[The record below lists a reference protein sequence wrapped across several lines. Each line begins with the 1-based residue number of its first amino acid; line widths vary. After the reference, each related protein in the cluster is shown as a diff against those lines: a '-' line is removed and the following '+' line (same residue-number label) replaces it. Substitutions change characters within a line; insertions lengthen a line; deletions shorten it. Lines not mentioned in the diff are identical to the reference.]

1 MEISLRKATAIQNN
15 INDALKTLDFNY
27 YARITEYEDS
37 AKVISELQEKFSQN
51 ITRRER
57 LLEALYAIR
66 KSVGSANLKENID
79 MKLAD
84 AAHLEKQI
92 QFYTGLSTAKLKM
105 SDQVIE
111 GKLSKLKTADS
122 NARLYRDDV
131 IETSVFTQ
139 QDLTNFK
146 SIVNFA
152 RKKRQKIQDDIL
164 ELNVRTTI
172 SITSEVEK
180 TLKDEGIL

>member
-15 INDALKTLDFNY
+15 INDVIKTLDFNY
-27 YARITEYEDS
+27 NARITEYEDS

-66 KSVGSANLKENID
+66 KSVGTANLKENID
-79 MKLAD
+79 IKLAD

-92 QFYTGLSTAKLKM
+92 QFYTGLSTSKLKM
-105 SDQVIE
+105 SDEVIQ
-111 GKLSKLKTADS
+111 GRLSKMKTADS
-122 NARLYRDDV
+122 NTRLYRDDV
-131 IETSVFTQ
+131 IETSVFSQ

-152 RKKRQKIQDDIL
+152 RKKRQKIQDEIL

-172 SITSEVEK
+172 DITSEVEK